1 MKPCKKTPDHQVT
14 DVASA
19 HVTRVHGN
27 ICLDL
32 GFPMDDALA
41 LKAQSGAQIQGNVM
55 RQPKGNTSDPR
66 ETSAHGVES
75 SADGE
80 VPV

>member
-1 MKPCKKTPDHQVT
+1 MKPCKKTPDHQKTTVVIT
-14 DVASA
+14 
-19 HVTRVHGN
+19 HVTPVHGN

-41 LKAQSGAQIQGNVM
+41 LKVQSGAQIQGNVM

-66 ETSAHGVES
+66 GTGVHGEESA
-75 SADGE
+75 ADGE